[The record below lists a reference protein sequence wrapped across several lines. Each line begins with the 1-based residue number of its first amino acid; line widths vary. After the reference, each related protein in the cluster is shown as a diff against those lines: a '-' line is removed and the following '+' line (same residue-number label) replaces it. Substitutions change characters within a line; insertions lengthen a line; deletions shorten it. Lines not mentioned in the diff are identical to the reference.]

1 MLLWICSADTSTD
14 CTQVRDFGLE
24 RKGGRESGEREGKK
38 AEKGGGKKG
47 EKRRGK
53 IYKRDAKSCIL
64 ELEKTT
70 TRNMKGGVP
79 NAELG
84 ILKEQVDK

>member
-1 MLLWICSADTSTD
+1 MPCQMICYWRKKYRRSQT
-14 CTQVRDFGLE
+14 RDFGLE

-64 ELEKTT
+64 EWTIVK
-70 TRNMKGGVP
+70 
-79 NAELG
+79 
-84 ILKEQVDK
+84 